1 MGARRR
7 GGQDATGRE
16 ATPPAAT
23 GSVDVADLRARIV
36 RDFAAK
42 LDKYLP
48 ESGDLGPWRTFVRT
62 FPELFVGGKLA
73 EMEAALSS
81 DMQAVSRAVIE
92 SRIEADPVRVPAER
106 PVCPRCGRPVR
117 SVDLDRSAHR
127 VTIFGKVHYTRAY
140 APCRASGVAFSP
152 SGHCVGL
159 RQGLL

>member
-48 ESGDLGPWRTFVRT
+48 ESGDLRPW
-62 FPELFVGGKLA
+62 KLA
-73 EMEAALSS
+73 EIEAALST

-140 APCRASGVAFSP
+140 APCHACGVAFSP